1 MNNEARLL
9 QVEGFF
15 GQAAAE
21 VVDDDGRGL
30 DSSGR
35 QAQWLNPGKR
45 GRTLVL
51 TCNPLSPPRTYTLYT
66 CVCVYHYSLLYISYK
81 RIINVRVCVFL
92 CAYVY
97 IHTLKGSIIR
107 AQARTHTHT
116 YTHTHA

>member
-15 GQAAAE
+15 GQAAVE

-51 TCNPLSPPRTYTLYT
+51 TCNPLSLLHAHIHYTL
-66 CVCVYHYSLLYISYK
+66 VCACTITLSYIYISYK

-92 CAYVY
+92 CAY
-97 IHTLKGSIIR
+97 I
-107 AQARTHTHT
+107 
-116 YTHTHA
+116 YTR